1 MSDEQHVDGDENE
14 AVEYETPA
22 VEDLGTTEGPT
33 VTSAG
38 ATQQ

>member
-1 MSDEQHVDGDENE
+1 VSEEQHTDGAETE
-14 AVEYETPA
+14 AVDYETPS

-38 ATQQ
+38 ASNQ